1 MHCDSKAFSFLRC
14 LDEGDEVGEPFSS
27 SSLHDRSSM
36 PPCCRLL
43 NAALREKGKSAAEQ
57 YAHERSHSNQDR
69 VAHTS
74 RVSLSVQQGDVR
86 QLSQGHPPCHTAGGS
101 AAGPLSPH
109 WQSRGYCPP
118 PRCPVTTP
126 AQLGRPPCAG
136 HPSPREDHCQGR
148 SLRWRPDSGV
158 NQRAWFP
165 ASWSG

>member
-74 RVSLSVQQGDVR
+74 SKAAALGAVSWAEGPGVVDVA
-86 QLSQGHPPCHTAGGS
+86 L
-101 AAGPLSPH
+101 
-109 WQSRGYCPP
+109 
-118 PRCPVTTP
+118 
-126 AQLGRPPCAG
+126 
-136 HPSPREDHCQGR
+136 
-148 SLRWRPDSGV
+148 LRDGLM
-158 NQRAWFP
+158 
-165 ASWSG
+165 